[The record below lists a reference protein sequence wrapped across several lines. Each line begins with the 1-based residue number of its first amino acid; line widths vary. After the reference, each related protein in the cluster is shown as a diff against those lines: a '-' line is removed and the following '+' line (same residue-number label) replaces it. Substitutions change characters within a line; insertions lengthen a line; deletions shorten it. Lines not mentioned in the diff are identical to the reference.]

1 MTIAIERPCS
11 TNVFDAGLP
20 TVDYQHAQGPEE
32 AHEIIARARR
42 QGPIALGPHGPE
54 LLTYD
59 LGRATL
65 RDLTFRVPQG
75 FTLAAQGI
83 TSGPLWD
90 RTATNLLSLD
100 GAEHHRLRRLVSKV
114 FTPKAAER
122 LRTTVVDVI

>member
-59 LGRATL
+59 LVRATL
-65 RDLTFRVPQG
+65 RDSTFRVPRG
-75 FTLAAQGI
+75 SPWRRRASRRGRCGT
-83 TSGPLWD
+83 GPP
-90 RTATNLLSLD
+90 RTC
-100 GAEHHRLRRLVSKV
+100 
-114 FTPKAAER
+114 
-122 LRTTVVDVI
+122 